1 MSTKQQTVTTPGR
14 LDGRTC
20 VVTGGGRGIG
30 AAMAARLAADGA
42 NVVIAD
48 VDEGT
53 AAATADGLGE
63 RASAVAC
70 DVSDRAQVAAA
81 FDHAIDRFGGLDV
94 VFNNAGVA
102 LTKPLM
108 QTDEDDFERLMRIN
122 VRGVLTGTQE
132 AARRMGARGGGKI
145 VNTASIAG
153 KQGYPMLSLYSA
165 TKFAVVALTQAAARE
180 LAGEGITVNAICPGV
195 VGTDMWTEIDRAFV
209 AHGMAEREGETFAK
223 FSEGI
228 LVGRPSRADDLAGIA
243 SFFASPD
250 SDYVT
255 GQSWQVD
262 GGMVL
267 Q

>member
-1 MSTKQQTVTTPGR
+1 MTTDGR
-14 LDGRTC
+14 GRERLQGRTC

-30 AAMAARLAADGA
+30 AAMAERLAADGA

-48 VDEGT
+48 VDADT
-53 AAATADGLGE
+53 AATTAQRLGD
-63 RASAVAC
+63 RASSVRC
-70 DVSDRAQVAAA
+70 DVSDREQIAAA
-81 FDHAIDRFGGLDV
+81 LDHAVDRFGRLDV
-94 VFNNAGVA
+94 LFNNAGIA
-102 LTKPLM
+102 LTKPLLL
-108 QTDEDDFERLMRIN
+108 TDEDDFERLMRIN
-122 VRGVLTGTQE
+122 VRGVLLGTQE
-132 AARRMGARGGGKI
+132 AVRRMTADGGAGGKI

-180 LAGEGITVNAICPGV
+180 FAGQGITVNAICPGV
-195 VGTDMWTEIDRAFV
+195 VGTDMWTAIDRAFV
-209 AHGMAEREGETFAK
+209 EHGMAEEEGETFAK

-228 LVGRPSRADDLAGIA
+228 LVGRPSRPDDLAGIA
-243 SFFASPD
+243 SFFASAD